1 MATLTHATMTVF
13 QAKSSPRQAPSLVT
27 RALDTLHIW
36 RRRARERR
44 RLAELNEYELRD
56 FGASSADRFQELAKP
71 FWRG

>member
-1 MATLTHATMTVF
+1 
-13 QAKSSPRQAPSLVT
+13 VT
-27 RALDTLHIW
+27 NDPLSAAAIIAILRWDNDFW
-36 RRRARERR
+36 R